1 MMLFCRQR
9 IERMKRKHIFL
20 LCQQP
25 LPTAGKNK
33 PLRAAKNIDGG
44 EAPRKG
50 KTDRSSRST
59 TKSERSKKN
68 INCSWKHTEYNTMN
82 DMRLVIKLGVC
93 HPVGVTAKRYG

>member
-1 MMLFCRQR
+1 MLLFCRQR
-9 IERMKRKHIFL
+9 IERMKRKHFFL

-33 PLRAAKNIDGG
+33 PLRGVKNTDGG
-44 EAPRKG
+44 EAPGKG
-50 KTDRSSRST
+50 ETDRSSRST

-68 INCSWKHTEYNTMN
+68 IDCFWKHMEYNTMN